1 MLDLG
6 KTRQLVKQLEKRL
19 GCELDGALALME
31 AGLAHQPPKY
41 DLLQEVNLANEGQ
54 YRGVV
59 NGFAKTAKQSKTQ
72 VGGWY
77 KGVITVN
84 FADCVVSHLMLGHH
98 LTSSSTL

>member
-1 MLDLG
+1 VLDLG
-6 KTRQLVKQLEKRL
+6 KARQLVKQLEKRL

-59 NGFAKTAKQSKTQ
+59 NGFAKMAKQSKTQ
-72 VGGWY
+72 VRGYHMVQGFY
-77 KGVITVN
+77 
-84 FADCVVSHLMLGHH
+84 
-98 LTSSSTL
+98 TSSPIGSRHLLSGKQACF